1 MGWRRFFRRIDR
13 DAESAHDIEFYLE
26 TETSENIARGLSPE
40 HAAAAARRKFGNP
53 TLIREEIYQ
62 MSTLG
67 ILEAIRQDAR
77 LAWRTMR
84 KNPGFAITA
93 VLTLALGIG
102 ANTAVFTVIR
112 SVLLKSLPYSNPDR
126 LVRVSLGVTTV
137 RYGEMR
143 SAARSF
149 TETGCYR
156 NFVENVALSD
166 GAVPEALQQARVSAN
181 FLHILGVQ
189 PAVGRSFRPEED
201 ATGGPPVAMIS
212 TDLWRRRFNG
222 DSNIAGQRV
231 TLGTQP
237 YTIIGVLPAGFAF
250 PFPGVD
256 AWLTGPAFDLRP
268 VSPSL
273 VAFGR
278 LRPGVTIEQASAEAE
293 VLHRAYASA
302 HPGMLDGRLN
312 FVARVVPLKED
323 LVEKIRA
330 LLWMLF
336 GTVSFVLLVAC
347 ANVAGILL
355 ARAASRTREFA
366 VRAALGAARG
376 RLIGQLLTESI
387 VLALAGGALGV
398 LLARWSLAGIARL
411 NALGLPRTGEIRL
424 DGTVLGLAV
433 ALSIATGVLFG
444 LAPSLSGSSPDLAS
458 ILRAVGGV
466 RAAGPKR
473 AILGLNPRAAL
484 VVGQVAL
491 STVLLIGTALL
502 MESMANLS
510 GVNPGFRTDHLL
522 TMQLS
527 LAPARYDTTR
537 KNAAFFDE
545 LIDRIETSP
554 GVGAATV
561 CRRPPLSAFVATP
574 SQPAD
579 RPAVLMAERPLV
591 ALQEITPGYFRTL
604 EIPLVRGREFA
615 ARDEA
620 GAPLVAII
628 SENFARAFW
637 PGYPIGRDP
646 VGQRILIGAGSQP
659 VTIVGVAADVHQDLA
674 TDAGPTVYRPWA
686 QTPLWTATLLV
697 RTEGDPLTF
706 ANAVRTQILTI
717 DRDQPVY
724 NVQSMEDVEEAG
736 VGQRRLVLRL
746 LGLFAGIA
754 LALTIVGVYGV
765 IAYSVAQRT
774 RELGIRR
781 ALGARQRN
789 IFRLVLGEAFGMTLG
804 GIAIGVGGA
813 VALTRVM
820 KAILFKVSATDPS
833 TFVGVALLLTLLALT
848 ASYIPAR
855 RATRIDPMTAL
866 REI

>member
-1 MGWRRFFRRIDR
+1 
-13 DAESAHDIEFYLE
+13 
-26 TETSENIARGLSPE
+26 
-40 HAAAAARRKFGNP
+40 
-53 TLIREEIYQ
+53 
-62 MSTLG
+62 
-67 ILEAIRQDAR
+67 
-77 LAWRTMR
+77 
-84 KNPGFAITA
+84 
-93 VLTLALGIG
+93 
-102 ANTAVFTVIR
+102 
-112 SVLLKSLPYSNPDR
+112 
-126 LVRVSLGVTTV
+126 VRVSLGITTV

-143 SAARSF
+143 TAARSF
-149 TETGCYR
+149 SEIGCYR
-156 NFVENVALSD
+156 NFVDDVALAG
-166 GAVPEALQQARVSAN
+166 GAAPESLQQARVSAN
-181 FLHILGVQ
+181 FLHILGVE
-189 PAVGRSFRPEED
+189 PTVGRSFRPAED
-201 ATGGPPVAMIS
+201 APGGPPVAMIG

-222 DSNIAGQRV
+222 DSNIAGRTA
-231 TLGTQP
+231 TLGTTP

-256 AWLTGPAFDLRP
+256 VWLTDPALDLRP

-273 VAFGR
+273 AAFGR
-278 LRPGVTIEQASAEAE
+278 LRPGVTLEQASAEAE

-323 LVEKIRA
+323 LVAKIRA

-336 GTVSFVLLVAC
+336 GAVSFVLLIAC

-355 ARAASRTREFA
+355 ARAASRSREFA
-366 VRAALGAARG
+366 VRAAVGAARG
-376 RLIGQLLTESI
+376 RLIGQLLTESTI
-387 VLALAGGALGV
+387 LALAGGALGV

-424 DGTVLGLAV
+424 DGTVLCLAV

-444 LAPSLSGSSPDLAS
+444 LAPSLSGSRPDLAS
-458 ILRAVGGV
+458 MLRAVGGA

-527 LAPARYDTTR
+527 LAPARYDTMQ
-537 KNAAFFDE
+537 KNAGFFDE
-545 LIDRIETSP
+545 LIDRIQTSP
-554 GVGAATV
+554 GVRNAAI
-561 CRRPPLSAFVATP
+561 CRRVPLSAFVATP

-604 EIPLVRGREFA
+604 EIPLVRGREFT

-620 GAPLVAII
+620 GAPLAAII
-628 SENFARAFW
+628 DEKFARAFW
-637 PGYPIGRDP
+637 PEYPSRRDP
-646 VGQRILIGAGSQP
+646 VGQQILIGAGSKS
-659 VTIVGVAADVHQDLA
+659 VTIVGVVADVHQDLA
-674 TDAGPTVYRPWA
+674 TDASPTVYRPWA
-686 QTPLWTATLLV
+686 QTPLWTATLMV

-706 ANAVRTQILTI
+706 ANAVRAQILTI

-724 NVQSMEDVEEAG
+724 NVQSMEDVEEADL
-736 VGQRRLVLRL
+736 GQRRLVLRL

-781 ALGARQRN
+781 ALGAQQGN
-789 IFRLVLGEAFGMTLG
+789 ILGLVLGEGFGMTMG
-804 GIAIGVGGA
+804 GVAIGVGGA
-813 VALTRVM
+813 IALTRVM
-820 KAILFKVSATDPS
+820 KAMLFRVSVTDPE
-833 TFVGVALLLTLLALT
+833 TFAGVAVLLVFLALT
-848 ASYIPAR
+848 ACYIPAR
-855 RATRIDPMTAL
+855 RAARIDPMVAL
-866 REI
+866 KES